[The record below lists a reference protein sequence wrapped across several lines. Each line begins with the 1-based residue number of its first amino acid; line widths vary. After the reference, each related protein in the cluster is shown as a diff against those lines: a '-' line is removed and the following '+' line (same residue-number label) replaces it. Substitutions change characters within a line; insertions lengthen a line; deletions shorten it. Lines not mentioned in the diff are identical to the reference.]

1 MSNHHIQ
8 PWQSKSP
15 RKACENALADHMPIV
30 FTLCRAFS
38 LSFPSGVLLLLF
50 LMGVAL
56 QGAACVLD
64 GVGRR
69 ISLKVNMLLLA
80 PLASGQVLVQFL
92 TDVARAV
99 EIAVAAEVTQRQAQY
114 KASAAM
120 RVQMREQLELAI
132 RKKVAEKVRLDALT
146 AFIDKLLADKP
157 QEADFVDF
165 EQKLIVRNQHV
176 ADHELAI
183 EQARIDADAEAV
195 KLHRQELKRLRAD
208 EPVSYETATRNW
220 ARKFD
225 PAVRQRD
232 EFGDVGAELAVLNDS
247 VAELNL
253 REQAELEPVEPKV
266 VYANVPIPA
275 MCKSVG
281 TGWPVAIGLLS
292 GSTVLKA
299 LCRHMTPFV
308 DMSGGRM
315 LSKYAGGSV
324 VTSFFATT
332 PQDVFERDFKALGQD
347 AAAVSGAFLVSS
359 DANVEG
365 FDGAMTLT
373 ESMSLPAIKETIVK
387 MAVDRTIAMM
397 GAGFQQTE
405 YSLSAEALC
414 VLAGIDETIHRVRHG
429 EPIHP
434 AQDALLANMPQTIC
448 AVAGLLHAWNPNG
461 TALQAEAV
469 DRATSICRY
478 FNEVFG
484 AVVVPPPEELAWALM
499 LRNVLC
505 RIVVKKVSRED
516 KNAYVM
522 AISTILNKASSIGMT
537 RAQIRR
543 AIDFMLREGWA
554 KLQDHKTDDFDE
566 ILVLDQSRFGGT
578 SVR

>member
-1 MSNHHIQ
+1 MSNHNIQ

-15 RKACENALADHMPIV
+15 RKACENALADEIPIV
-30 FTLCRAFS
+30 FTLCRAFN

-50 LMGVAL
+50 LMGIAL

-69 ISLKVNMLLLA
+69 ISLKINMLLLA

-92 TDVARAV
+92 TDVVRAV
-99 EIAVAAEVTQRQAQY
+99 EIGVAAEVVQRHAQY
-114 KASAAM
+114 KASAAT

-132 RKKVAEKVRLDALT
+132 RKKVVEKVRLDALT
-146 AFIDKLLADKP
+146 AFVDKLLADKP

-165 EQKLIVRNQHV
+165 EQKLIDRNQRI
-176 ADHELAI
+176 ADLELAI
-183 EQARIDADAEAV
+183 EQARIDGHADAV
-195 KLHRQELKRLRAD
+195 KLHRQELKRLRAA
-208 EPVSYETATRNW
+208 EPASYETAMRNW
-220 ARKFD
+220 ERKYE
-225 PAVRQRD
+225 PAVRQCD
-232 EFGDVGAELAVLNDS
+232 EFGDVSGELAALNDS
-247 VAELNL
+247 LAELNL
-253 REQAELEPVEPKV
+253 REQAELEPVEPSL
-266 VYANVPIPA
+266 VYANIPIPA

-292 GSTVLKA
+292 GPTVLKA

-308 DMSGGRM
+308 DMTGGRM

-324 VTSFFATT
+324 VTSFFATI

-365 FDGAMTLT
+365 FDGAMTPT
-373 ESMSLPAIKETIVK
+373 ESMSLPAIKEAIVK

-397 GAGFQQTE
+397 GARFQPTE
-405 YSLSAEALC
+405 YSLSAEALS
-414 VLAGIDETIHRVRHG
+414 VLAEIDETIHRVRHG
-429 EPIHP
+429 GPIHP
-434 AQDALLANMPQTIC
+434 AQDALLVNMPQTIC

-461 TALQAEAV
+461 AELQADAV
-469 DRATSICRY
+469 DRASSICSY
-478 FNEVFG
+478 FDVVFG
-484 AVVVPPPEELAWALM
+484 AAVVPPPEELAWAQM
-499 LRNVLC
+499 LRVVLC
-505 RIVVKKVSRED
+505 RIVAKKVSRQD
-516 KNAYVM
+516 KNAHVM
-522 AISTILNKASSIGMT
+522 AISTLLNKASSIGMT

-554 KLQDHKTDDFDE
+554 ILQDHETDDFDE
-566 ILVLDQSRFGGT
+566 ILVLDRTRFGAT
-578 SVR
+578 SAF